1 MKKRIVLAVLAV
13 LLAALA
19 VWTAWGN
26 TALTVTHYTLE
37 SDALPEEFDG
47 FVIAQI
53 SDLHNA
59 EFGAENERLLNA
71 LAQAQPDLIVI
82 TGDLVDSRRTDLE
95 VAERFAAACVKIAPV
110 CYVPG
115 NHECRIESYD
125 DLESALTD
133 CGVTVLRNT
142 ALLLERSGSA
152 IQIAGLEDP
161 DFSVGRDWLF
171 DGTAGWANQV
181 LSDLVEEN
189 CFTVLLSHRPELFE
203 TYVAAGAELTFSG
216 HAHGGQFRLPLI
228 GGLVAP
234 DQGLFPK
241 YDAGVF
247 EEAGCRMVVSR
258 GLGNSL
264 FPFRFNNR
272 PELVMVTLSA

>member
-1 MKKRIVLAVLAV
+1 MKKRYVLSLLAV

-26 TALTVTHYTLE
+26 TALTVSRFTVKCDT
-37 SDALPEEFDG
+37 LPEEFDG
-47 FVIAQI
+47 FVIAQV

-59 EFGAENERLLNA
+59 EFGADNERLLNA
-71 LAQAQPDLIVI
+71 LAQEQPDLIVI

-95 VAERFAAACVKIAPV
+95 VAERFADACTAIAPV

-115 NHECRIESYD
+115 NHESRIEGYD
-125 DLESALTD
+125 ALESALVD

-142 ALLLERSGSA
+142 SFLLERSGSV
-152 IQIAGLEDP
+152 IQIAGLDDP
-161 DFSVGRDWLF
+161 DFAVGRDWLF
-171 DGTAGWANQV
+171 DDTAGWASQA
-181 LSDLVEEN
+181 LSELVEEN
-189 CFTVLLSHRPELFE
+189 YFTVLLSHRPELFA
-203 TYVAAGAELTFSG
+203 TYVAAGADLTFSG

-247 EEAGCRMVVSR
+247 EENGCRMVVSR

-272 PELVMVTLSA
+272 PELVVVTLSA